1 MKNTIR
7 VLIVEDEFITSDSI
21 KDELLSIGCQVSG
34 QARSADEALEFLEK
48 GDTDIS
54 ILDINIHGDK
64 DGTELAGIIRE
75 RHNMPVIF
83 LTAYSDRETIDRAT
97 QHMPVSYLVKPFKKH
112 EIYAAM
118 EMAILQF
125 HENAIKASNTPPAD
139 TNDLVLGQPGTLFV
153 KEKHYFTKIKCEDI
167 LYVNSSMKYL
177 ELYTADKKYLI
188 RQTFAQL
195 VSLLPDPNFIQP
207 HRSFLVNKQHVDR
220 IGPQSLMVGG
230 TEIPI
235 SLSKK
240 AEILQHFRLLK

>member
-1 MKNTIR
+1 MRDTIR
-7 VLIVEDEFITSDSI
+7 VLIVEDEFITSDGI
-21 KDELLSIGCQVSG
+21 KDELLSIGYQISG

-54 ILDINIHGDK
+54 VLDINIHGDK

-75 RHNMPVIF
+75 RYNMPIIF
-83 LTAYSDRETIDRAT
+83 LTAYSDRKTIDRAT
-97 QHMPVSYLVKPFKKH
+97 EHMPASYLVKPFKKH

-118 EMAILQF
+118 EIAILQF
-125 HENAIKASNTPPAD
+125 HKSAIKDFSD
-139 TNDLVLGQPGTLFV
+139 SSVETNDVMLGQPGTLFI
-153 KEKHYFTKIKCEDI
+153 KEKHYYTKINCKDI

-177 ELYTADKKYLI
+177 ELFTRDKKYLI

-195 VSLLPDPNFIQP
+195 SSLLPEPEFIQP
-207 HRSFLVNKQHVDR
+207 HRSFLVNKQHVER

-230 TEIPI
+230 AEIPI